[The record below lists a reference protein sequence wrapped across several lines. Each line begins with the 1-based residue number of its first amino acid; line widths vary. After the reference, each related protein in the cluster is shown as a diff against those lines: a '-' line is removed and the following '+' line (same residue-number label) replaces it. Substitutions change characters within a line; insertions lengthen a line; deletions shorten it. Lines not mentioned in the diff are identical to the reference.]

1 MNGITAKEIHA
12 SLMQL
17 FMNAENV
24 SWSRFNNF
32 LLFNSILVLSW
43 ATIVAPGTGKQYII
57 VLSAICFL
65 GIVSGVCWSFL
76 GYRGRFIQKEYLGM
90 AIKLESEELFWPD
103 NLKEWKPATKTK
115 ELLES
120 LHCSNAGSSKVILTW
135 APVVVAALY
144 VVLGVCTWGWCF
156 K

>member
-24 SWSRFNNF
+24 SWNRFNNF
-32 LLFNSILVLSW
+32 LLFNSILILSW
-43 ATIVAPGTGKQYII
+43 ATMVAPNNGKPSCI

-65 GIVSGVCWSFL
+65 GFVSGICWSFL

-103 NLKEWKPATKTK
+103 NLKEWKPATKT
-115 ELLES
+115 EALLES
-120 LHCSNAGSSKVILTW
+120 LHCSCVGSSRVLLIGCPL
-135 APVVVAALY
+135 AVALLY
-144 VVLGVCTWGWCF
+144 VVLVAVTWGWSF